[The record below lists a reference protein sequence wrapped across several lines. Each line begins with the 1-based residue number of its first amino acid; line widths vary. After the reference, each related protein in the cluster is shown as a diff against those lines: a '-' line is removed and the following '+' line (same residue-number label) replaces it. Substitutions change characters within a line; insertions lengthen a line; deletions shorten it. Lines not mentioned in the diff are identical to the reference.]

1 MGRDEKRDG
10 SDDTLARTDTG
21 EVAIDFLPRRSHQL
35 IATPITPRLPPR
47 SVVPACRFAWALCSI
62 SPLDLSC
69 LGSFLFYRFVPA
81 RLVLSLSRLALLPFL
96 SLSRLAPSMAAKG
109 AGNGDAGGAFLYAPF
124 SSARCHLPRHQAL
137 LVGSSD
143 RFRSPPWRS
152 RRGFLIISSVRLV
165 LLVPIVLSH
174 HGAEAL
180 VSVIFQASNDGMAAI
195 PSVHHLIPSSHPIP
209 VMERLVRRLVS
220 CVSLGVSSPY
230 TGSSTKDVMKTKASK
245 RTRKN
250 GEGTGTRNRGVGRD
264 EGRNENGNTTGTG
277 RWQHKNGKQASKQA
291 RATETYDAIMG
302 KNKTPL
308 ILFRPT
314 PSPWVL
320 IGSPASISPPPPGRG
335 MRG

>member
-1 MGRDEKRDG
+1 M
-10 SDDTLARTDTG
+10 
-21 EVAIDFLPRRSHQL
+21 AIDFLPRRSHQL

-47 SVVPACRFAWALCSI
+47 FAVLFGSSFHLTARLVVYRLVSCSI
-62 SPLDLSC
+62 
-69 LGSFLFYRFVPA
+69 GSSGS
-81 RLVLSLSRLALLPFL
+81 RLVLSSSHPARLTRPHCPISSR
-96 SLSRLAPSMAAKG
+96 S
-109 AGNGDAGGAFLYAPF
+109 GGVGVCRF
-124 SSARCHLPRHQAL
+124 SSKQQRH
-137 LVGSSD
+137 GC
-143 RFRSPPWRS
+143 
-152 RRGFLIISSVRLV
+152 
-165 LLVPIVLSH
+165 
-174 HGAEAL
+174 
-180 VSVIFQASNDGMAAI
+180 